1 MEVIQGG
8 PPGINVVG
16 HVVEELSTLFV
27 TATIPSQRM
36 VEEVAGDWAQP

>member
-8 PPGINVVG
+8 PPGIIVVC

-27 TATIPSQRM
+27 TATIPSQHT
-36 VEEVAGDWAQP
+36 VEEVAGDWAQL